1 MTGAEKMT
9 TGSIAVGV
17 DVSKHVLD
25 VFVLEQRRFRRFVN
39 DAGGAAR
46 LAAWL
51 KRLSHTP
58 NIVLEATGTMGWR
71 AIAAL
76 AGAGLAPRV
85 VNPAR
90 VKAFRAAEGKHAK
103 TDRLDAELI
112 ARFASVMSE
121 KARPAPSAEQ
131 LKIKSLSAR
140 RRQLAEMLAD
150 EKKRLQQAFDEFAL
164 ASIRATIALLK
175 AEKTRVETA
184 LLAAIEADAEAGARY
199 RILISIH
206 GVGPAIAALL
216 IAELPE
222 LGALNRHEVASL
234 AGVAPQANQSGLRE
248 GRARVRGGRPHVRTA
263 LYLAAFNAR
272 RVEGP
277 FKDFY
282 QRQRAAGKPYNVALI
297 AVARKSAVHP
307 TSRVKELNPGSA
319 FLPPFKKRRGSRRPR
334 QHLPGGRRRSM

>member
-1 MTGAEKMT
+1 M
-9 TGSIAVGV
+9 GV
-17 DVSKHVLD
+17 DVSKDMLD
-25 VFVLEQRRFRRFVN
+25 VFVLERRCFRRFAN

-46 LAAWL
+46 LVGWL

-76 AGAGLAPRV
+76 AAAGFAPRV

-90 VKAFRAAEGKHAK
+90 VKAFRAAVGKHAK

-131 LKIKSLSAR
+131 LRIKSLSAR
-140 RRQLAEMLAD
+140 RRQIGDMLAD
-150 EKKRLQQAFDEFAL
+150 EKKRLQQAFDET
-164 ASIRATIALLK
+164 SIESVRTTIAMLK
-175 AEKTRVETA
+175 AEKKRLERA
-184 LLAAIEADAEAGARY
+184 LIAAIEADAETAELY

-206 GVGPAIAALL
+206 GVGPAIATVL

-222 LGALNRHEVASL
+222 LGELNRHEIAAL
-234 AGVAPQANQSGLRE
+234 AGVAPQANQSGRRE
-248 GRARVRGGRPHVRTA
+248 SQARIRGGRPHVRTA

-272 RVEGP
+272 RVKGP
-277 FKDFY
+277 FKAFY
-282 QRQRAAGKPYNVALI
+282 ERQRAAGKPYNVALI
-297 AVARKSAVHP
+297 AVARKIAVLAN
-307 TSRVKELNPGSA
+307 SLAKEGRPWR
-319 FLPPFKKRRGSRRPR
+319 PP
-334 QHLPGGRRRSM
+334 LD